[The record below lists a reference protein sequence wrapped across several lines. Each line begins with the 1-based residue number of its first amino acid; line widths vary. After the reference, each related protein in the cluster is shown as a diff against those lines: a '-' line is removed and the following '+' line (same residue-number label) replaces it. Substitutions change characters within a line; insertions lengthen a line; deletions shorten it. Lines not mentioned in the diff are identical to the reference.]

1 MDVKNW
7 KWFRIGDYFQEPYK
21 AKAYNA
27 QDLVSCSNK
36 NAKAIAYITRSDI
49 NNGFKSFVLNEDF
62 SNVELGNAITVGDT
76 TATIFYQEHNFIC
89 GDHMVVLR
97 SEYLNR
103 YVGLF
108 ITTLLYK
115 ERFRYNYGRAFNKDI
130 IENTL
135 LKLPAIKKSEK
146 YEPDWVWMEQYVKN
160 AEKAILSNRA
170 KDVWQNKFNPKPLST
185 RKLQLNT
192 NQWKKFSYNDIFEIK
207 KGKRLTKADML
218 DGSIP
223 YIGAIDS
230 NNGISA
236 YISNDEH
243 LHQGNTI
250 TVSYNGS
257 IAEAFYQA
265 TKFWA
270 TDDVNVLYPKFALN
284 RYIAMF
290 LITLIHREKY
300 RFNYGRKWD
309 KELMESSLIK
319 LPAVKIAPNK
329 YEPDWQFMEDY
340 IKSETLCVDFAIVP
354 EVTDANKTSF
364 EIETGI
370 NIDVAISVKK

>member
-1 MDVKNW
+1 MVPLIDIFDVWYGVNL
-7 KWFRIGDYFQEPYK
+7 EVV
-21 AKAYNA
+21 NSEV
-27 QDLVSCSNK
+27 VSAGIPFVS
-36 NAKAIAYITRSDI
+36 RQSV
-49 NNGFKSFVLNEDF
+49 NNGVVCHVKKMDDVEPNPSHTLSIAVSGSVLSTFYHDYEYYSGRDIYVAKPKINLTKEEMLYYCY
-62 SNVELGNAITVGDT
+62 VIELNK
-76 TATIFYQEHNFIC
+76 Y
-89 GDHMVVLR
+89 
-97 SEYLNR
+97 
-103 YVGLF
+103 
-108 ITTLLYK
+108 
-115 ERFRYNYGRAFNKDI
+115 RYNYGRGANKTFRSILVPSKDEIPKYVRTKEAEIRFCNKPI
-130 IENTL
+130 ISN
-135 LKLPAIKKSEK
+135 KIK
-146 YEPDWVWMEQYVKN
+146 
-160 AEKAILSNRA
+160 
-170 KDVWQNKFNPKPLST
+170 
-185 RKLQLNT
+185 LNT
-192 NQWKKFSYNDIFEIK
+192 DSWKWFRYDEIFEIK
-207 KGKRLTKADML
+207 KGKRLTKADMQ
-218 DGSIP
+218 DGDIP

-257 IAEAFYQA
+257 IAEAFYQT

-319 LPAVKIAPNK
+319 LPAVKIAPNE

-340 IKSETLCVDFAIVP
+340 IKSLP
-354 EVTDANKTSF
+354 YS
-364 EIETGI
+364 
-370 NIDVAISVKK
+370 SSL